1 MKKGLF
7 HHFVILAVVLL
18 FFAGVTESP
27 ADRDILFRENFEN
40 LDRWNALTFPRIES
54 HTRYSIVREG
64 ETSLL
69 KAESRG
75 SASALV
81 QNREFNV
88 YESPVVRWR
97 WKVDLFSVMAAPTE
111 KAGDDYP
118 IRLYVMFAYDPH
130 RATLGERL
138 KYGAARAVYGEYPP
152 HSTLNYVWTGHDVP
166 DPFIVSPY
174 TDKSRIVILPRG
186 GYSAGRWVEESINVI
201 DDYRRAFGADPPA
214 VDRDNERH

>member
-7 HHFVILAVVLL
+7 HHFVILAAALL
-18 FFAGVTESP
+18 FFAGVTASP

-81 QNREFNV
+81 QDREFNV

-111 KAGDDYP
+111 KAGDDY
-118 IRLYVMFAYDPH
+118 
-130 RATLGERL
+130 
-138 KYGAARAVYGEYPP
+138 
-152 HSTLNYVWTGHDVP
+152 
-166 DPFIVSPY
+166 
-174 TDKSRIVILPRG
+174 
-186 GYSAGRWVEESINVI
+186 
-201 DDYRRAFGADPPA
+201 RRAFGADPPA
-214 VDRDNERH
+214 VAGIAIMSDTDDGVGSAVAYIDYIEVGR